1 MTVAPLYASAVAK
14 ALCFAAS
21 PPGIYPT
28 VHTVDGKGPDGRASV
43 RKPALSLTVCNV
55 VLAYRTRR
63 PSAPTAQIHLVD
75 AAPSR
80 RAKQANAKSRRPQ
93 RGSDG
98 FFFMVCV
105 QMLRE
110 TASQKE
116 VSASK
121 TPTVNR

>member
-63 PSAPTAQIHLVD
+63 PSAPTAQIHPVD

-98 FFFMVCV
+98 FFYGLFSDAA
-105 QMLRE
+105 RN
-110 TASQKE
+110 
-116 VSASK
+116 SAEKGGVRLKNTNS
-121 TPTVNR
+121 